1 VQKYLT
7 PEGLEK
13 FKKELDEL
21 KDVKRKEIARRLK
34 EAISFGD
41 LSENAAYHEAKEAQ
55 GFLEG
60 RILELEEIIRN
71 AVVISGQKKK
81 ELVQIGSL
89 VTLKIDGKKE
99 KFQIIAPEES
109 NPFQGKISYQS
120 PLGKAILNRKN
131 SEKFEVSTPEGKKE
145 YKILKIE

>member
-1 VQKYLT
+1 MQKYLT